1 MKQPNRNA
9 LALLALMGF
18 GFFVLVLWYGQ
29 QYLQTGVVRIEQ
41 LEKLEKIAAAA
52 ELAPTN
58 PTAAAELVAAA
69 EAPPPAI
76 EPTEVVTGAA
86 ATIETASTEGEA
98 AVEPSATATETVQT
112 GTTMTGTNPLASPLA
127 GTAWALVRLNDAE
140 LLPETEITAE
150 FLPDGSMTGTGSCN
164 DFTATFA
171 TDGDQIT
178 ISTPGEQGHGQKLSP
193 GDVEDAGERLPR
205 RPGGGRHFRH
215 SRANKLTVM
224 NAQGDHDP
232 GVRGRQDRVAGRT
245 TTFREAPSFP
255 EGSSSHFAGSPY
267 RFGYSP
273 VAAATARSTATRS
286 PSLTG
291 SLRKR

>member
-29 QYLQTGVVRIEQ
+29 QYLQTGVVRIERI
-41 LEKLEKIAAAA
+41 EKVEKIAAAA
-52 ELAPTN
+52 ALAPTN

-69 EAPPPAI
+69 EAPAPAI

-86 ATIETASTEGEA
+86 ATIGTASTEGEA
-98 AVEPSATATETVQT
+98 AVEPSAATTETVET
-112 GTTMTGTNPLASPLA
+112 GTAMTETTPLASPLA

-140 LLPETEITAE
+140 ILPDTEITAE

-178 ISTPGEQGHGQKLSP
+178 ISTPESKVMGGSCQLTVEEQESAYLVGLEAAATFELN
-193 GDVEDAGERLPR
+193 ED
-205 RPGGGRHFRH
+205 
-215 SRANKLTVM
+215 KLTVM
-224 NAQGDHDP
+224 NAQGDKIL
-232 GVRGRQDRVAGRT
+232 
-245 TTFREAPSFP
+245 E
-255 EGSSSHFAGSPY
+255 Y
-267 RFGYSP
+267 K
-273 VAAATARSTATRS
+273 AAQIQ
-286 PSLTG
+286 
-291 SLRKR
+291 